1 MHQAP
6 NSASAE
12 DAQTQPAAAT
22 AISGALDG
30 RAAVGAVLQAVRRR
44 VPDPGLVL
52 LAAGARYPEA
62 DVAAGLREHG
72 ADLPLLGASA
82 AAVFTEEGWLE
93 TGAAAFAWRPSGK
106 ALGRGRLPLHA
117 NRPGWAA
124 EELAR
129 QVPREP
135 HGVEL
140 LFLADVALP
149 DWDAFWHSF
158 REARP
163 DVTAC
168 GACSV
173 FDTSLPPQHPRFLT
187 DWQAYGGELTRD
199 ELVWAAFAGPAGRHG
214 MQFAFGHGFV
224 EVGRPARVTR
234 AEGDVIR
241 EIDGR
246 PARDHFRKYIG
257 DAELRVD
264 GYGNLV
270 CFVMPRRTTGIATP
284 KYSLPLAFLPDGA
297 VQVLSAI
304 PAGTDITLAASARR
318 DLVEAARSTALRAR
332 GACGGEPDGL
342 LCFSC
347 AGRYI
352 ALGRRV
358 ADEVEAVRRAAG
370 ANVPLWGFHS
380 GAEFAPE
387 GTSRG
392 PTIYNAYSAT
402 VVALAGST
410 GGTP

>member
-1 MHQAP
+1 
-6 NSASAE
+6 
-12 DAQTQPAAAT
+12 
-22 AISGALDG
+22 
-30 RAAVGAVLQAVRRR
+30 
-44 VPDPGLVL
+44 
-52 LAAGARYPEA
+52 
-62 DVAAGLREHG
+62 VAAGLREHG

-93 TGAAAFAWRPSGK
+93 TGVAAFAWRPPGRM
-106 ALGRGRLPLHA
+106 LGRGRLPLRA
-117 NRPGWAA
+117 ERPGSAA
-124 EELAR
+124 AELAR
-129 QVPREP
+129 QVPGAP
-135 HGVEL
+135 DGVEL

-149 DWDAFWHSF
+149 DWDVFWRSF
-158 REARP
+158 RDARP

-173 FDTSLPPQHPRFLT
+173 FDISLPPQHPRFLT
-187 DWQAYGGELTRD
+187 DWQAYGGEVTRD

-214 MQFAFGHGFV
+214 MEYAFGHGFV

-234 AEGDVIR
+234 ADGDVIR
-241 EIDGR
+241 EIDGQ

-270 CFVMPRRTTGIATP
+270 CFVMPRQASGINAP

-297 VQVLSAI
+297 VRVLSTI
-304 PAGTDITLAASARR
+304 PAGTDITLATSARR
-318 DLVEAARSTALRAR
+318 DLVEAARGAATRAR
-332 GACGGEPDGL
+332 GAGGGGEPDGL

-358 ADEVEAVRRAAG
+358 ADEVEAVRGAAG

-387 GTSRG
+387 GAARG

-402 VVALAGST
+402 VVALSGAPEGE
-410 GGTP
+410 P